1 VTGRRTDGYHL
12 LDTVVAF
19 ADIGD
24 TVTVSAAD
32 DLSLQVC
39 GPLAHHAPADGRN
52 LAMRAA
58 VLLREKL
65 GLSLGAAIRLDKVL
79 PAGAGLGGGSSD
91 AGATLLALNELWGLG
106 MTSIQLAELGRPLG
120 ADVPMCV
127 HGRMLRAL
135 GIGELVEPLPGWPD
149 LPVVL
154 VWPGVPVSTA
164 AVYAHLEDRRNPRLP
179 DPPARATAEDAAAW
193 LSGQRNDLE
202 VPAIAA
208 EPAIRRVLDGLAETP
223 GCLLARMSGSGSGC
237 FGIYGSREQAEA
249 AAADLRHQEP
259 RWWVEACLAR

>member
-1 VTGRRTDGYHL
+1 MT
-12 LDTVVAF
+12 F

-24 TVTVSAAD
+24 TITVSPGA

-39 GPLAHHAPADGRN
+39 GPLADHAPADGSN

-58 VLLREKL
+58 VLLREQR
-65 GLSLGAAIRLDKVL
+65 GVSRGAAIRLDKML

-106 MTSIQLAELGRPLG
+106 MSPVQLAELSRPLG

-127 HGRMLRAL
+127 HGRTLRAF
-135 GIGELVEPLPGWPD
+135 GIGELIDPLPDWPD

-154 VWPGVPVSTA
+154 VWPGVGVSTA
-164 AVYAHLEDRRNPRLP
+164 AVYAHLENRRNLPLP
-179 DPPARATAEDAAAW
+179 DSPTLSSVEEAAAW

-202 VPAIAA
+202 TPAMAA
-208 EPAIRRVLDGLAETP
+208 EPTIRRVLDALAETP

-249 AAADLRHQEP
+249 SAADLRSQEP
-259 RWWVEACLAR
+259 RWWVAASLAR